1 MLLYLLQLH
10 LIEAKMKLI
19 TELLDEVEYITE
31 AKEDGAKDYYIKGVF
46 MQAET
51 PNRNGRIYRL
61 PVMEAAVNKY
71 VDSHIKNMRAYGELG
86 HPAGPQINLD
96 RVSHIITELKKD
108 GNNFVGKAKLTET
121 PMGNIARGLL
131 KSGAKLGVSSRGMGS
146 MKPNKA
152 GIMEVQDD
160 FHLATAADI
169 VADPSAP
176 NAFVKGVMENVDWV
190 YDASKDSWYQEE
202 VHESRKRLYKM
213 SVNEI
218 ERSKLSIFE
227 SFLSGLSSKK

>member
-1 MLLYLLQLH
+1 
-10 LIEAKMKLI
+10 MKLI
-19 TELLDEVEYITE
+19 TELTEELEYVTE
-31 AKEDGAKDYYIKGVF
+31 AKEDGAKDHYIKGIF
-46 MQAET
+46 MQAEM

-61 PVMEAAVNKY
+61 PIMEAAVNKY
-71 VDSHIKNMRAYGELG
+71 VESHVKNMRAYGELG

-108 GNNFVGKAKLTET
+108 GNNFMGKAKLTDT
-121 PMGNIARGLL
+121 PMGNIAKGLL

-146 MKPNKA
+146 LKPNKA

-190 YDASKDSWYQEE
+190 YDASSDSWYQERLHE
-202 VHESRKRLYKM
+202 TRKAVHRMTMDEM
-213 SVNEI
+213 
-218 ERSKLSIFE
+218 ERSKLGIFE
-227 SFLSGLSSKK
+227 SFVAGLSSKKNLV